1 MINNFSTEVLN
12 QLKYYVYRLID
23 PRDGVTFY
31 VGKGKGNRVFE
42 HLNCAIRENQEDVK
56 KSLKLSRIREIQDKG
71 LEVIHIIQRWG
82 LEENEAIEV
91 EAALIDIFALENLT
105 NEVKGHHS
113 NRGACNA
120 EVLQNVLS
128 VEEFVEN
135 ALMPKFMIIKV
146 KQWAL
151 NRNDNDRYQTTRS
164 AWKVSPTKVKNYPYV
179 LSVTDSIVREVYKV
193 EKWELNP
200 ARNRYEFVGEVAP
213 EMIRKL
219 FINKKIPKCY
229 RTKGQANPVLY
240 CN

>member
-42 HLNCAIRENQEDVK
+42 HLNCAIRENQEEVK

-105 NEVKGHHS
+105 NEIKGHHS

-135 ALMPKFMIIKV
+135 ALI
-146 KQWAL
+146 
-151 NRNDNDRYQTTRS
+151 S
-164 AWKVSPTKVKNYPYV
+164 
-179 LSVTDSIVREVYKV
+179 
-193 EKWELNP
+193 
-200 ARNRYEFVGEVAP
+200 
-213 EMIRKL
+213 
-219 FINKKIPKCY
+219 NKKSSITRKILLAVVPKG
-229 RTKGQANPVLY
+229 RRKEK
-240 CN
+240 